1 MAMLHVMHSIDK
13 SDPRM
18 HKLMKTKD
26 YDAKN
31 VVKDYEKA
39 IFQNVKCI
47 GLSINT
53 LIPNVYDK
61 FCKRIVRVPP

>member
-1 MAMLHVMHSIDK
+1 
-13 SDPRM
+13 M
-18 HKLMKTKD
+18 HKLMKNKD

-39 IFQNVKCI
+39 IFQNLICI
-47 GLSINT
+47 RLPINT

-61 FCKRIVRVPP
+61 FCKRIVRVSP

>member
-1 MAMLHVMHSIDK
+1 
-13 SDPRM
+13 
-18 HKLMKTKD
+18 MKNKD

-39 IFQNVKCI
+39 IFQNVICI

-61 FCKRIVRVPP
+61 FCKWNVRVSPQSNLTALVEHESSFTTVS